1 LYNAIIAHQAVVSI
15 DPNIQYVLYV
25 QVSVFVGGTGA
36 GDVAK
41 EIATV
46 DGVTEVLFNNSAT
59 YDHAIA
65 ENVSKGLA
73 ELQASKSF
81 THILVSDCLPFF
93 STSNQYIP
101 RLFPVVGSHRLIAQL
116 LNCAV
121 AES

>member
-1 LYNAIIAHQAVVSI
+1 M
-15 DPNIQYVLYV
+15 

-46 DGVTEVLFNNSAT
+46 AGVTEVLVNGSAS

-65 ENVSKGLA
+65 ENVAKGLA

-81 THILVSDCLPFF
+81 THILVS
-93 STSNQYIP
+93 TNQ
-101 RLFPVVGSHRLIAQL
+101 
-116 LNCAV
+116 
-121 AES
+121 